1 MGYFGRIGLSGSFSS
16 GGQRSYYLNMKGDVL
31 QRRNIIILDA
41 IKQLEQSGKMRLSK
55 DDLFLLNLE
64 THIGYFDDEEE
75 ALAHPLAEYY
85 DVRYLVA

>member
-1 MGYFGRIGLSGSFSS
+1 MGYLGRIGLSGSLCG
-16 GGQRSYYLNMKGDVL
+16 GGQRDYYLNMKGDVL

-41 IKQLEQSGKMRLSK
+41 IKQLERSGQMRLSK

-64 THIGYFDDEEE
+64 TSIGYFDDDEE

-85 DVRYLVA
+85 EVRYLVD